1 MSVKKGYENTMVM
14 VVALAFGFVMFD
26 RFALTNLAPFIL
38 PDLNMNN
45 TQFSLV
51 VASFALTYAVVG
63 FLACFWSD
71 VKGTKKK
78 VLAVFIVL
86 FSFCSLT
93 TGFAGGF
100 ISLLM
105 IRLVMGVFE
114 GPILPLNQSFL
125 LAQSTPS
132 RRGFNMGIMT
142 TSSVGLIS
150 SLLGPLIVVALAQAL
165 GWRNT
170 FFLTIIPGLLVAF
183 LVMKLLI
190 EPDMSA
196 VTATT
201 AKVDRKGEFKE
212 ILKNRNIITCL
223 LYSICIIGWYV
234 VMASFAPLY
243 LTNEKGL
250 NETTMS
256 WVMAALGAGGIV
268 WGMAVPALSD
278 KFGRKPIIIIFGFLS
293 IITPLGLL
301 YVPAGNLPLMIV
313 CAFLGWCGAGV
324 IAVFNGPVPT
334 ESINPKFAST
344 SVAMIQGFGELCGT
358 VIGVI
363 VAGILADAFDRS
375 AVMWLCVGLM
385 CVGTLIA
392 FNFYETAPMV
402 LAKRKA
408 KSM

>member
-1 MSVKKGYENTMVM
+1 MTVKKGYENTMVA

-26 RFALTNLAPFIL
+26 RFALTNLSYTIL

-45 TQFSLV
+45 TQFGMVLS
-51 VASFALTYAVVG
+51 SFAVTYAIIG

-78 VLAVFIVL
+78 FLAVFIVL
-86 FSFCSLT
+86 FSFCSLM

-100 ISLLM
+100 ISLMM
-105 IRLVMGVFE
+105 IRLIMGVFE

-132 RRGFNMGIMT
+132 RRGLNMGIMT

-150 SLLGPLIVVALAQAL
+150 SLLGPLIVVALAEAL
-165 GWRNT
+165 GWRKT
-170 FFLTIIPGLLVAF
+170 FFLTIIPGLIVAF

-223 LYSICIIGWYV
+223 LYSICLIGWYV
-234 VMASFAPLY
+234 VMASFAPRF
-243 LTNEKGL
+243 LTDTKGL
-250 NETTMS
+250 SPTTMS
-256 WVMAALGAGGIV
+256 WVMAVLGVGGIV

-301 YVPAGNLPLMIV
+301 LVPANNLPLMFV

-344 SVAMIQGFGELCGT
+344 SVAMIQGCGELCGT
-358 VIGVI
+358 ALGSII
-363 VAGILADAFDRS
+363 AGRLADIYGLGA
-375 AVMWLCVGLM
+375 AMWLCVGLM
-385 CVGTLIA
+385 VMGTLIA
-392 FNFYETAPMV
+392 FRFYETAPLV
-402 LAKRKA
+402 LAKRAQK
-408 KSM
+408 